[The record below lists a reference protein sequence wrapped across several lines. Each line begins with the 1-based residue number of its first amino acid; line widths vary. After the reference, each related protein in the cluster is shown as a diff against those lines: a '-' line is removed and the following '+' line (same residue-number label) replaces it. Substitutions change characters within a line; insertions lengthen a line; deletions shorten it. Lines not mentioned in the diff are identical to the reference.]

1 MALTIQI
8 GTHLLD
14 LKVGHVTYASAQS
27 AFVSPWAVELKTLY
41 QTSRGQHLTGWAH
54 NLGEAHITGKNTD
67 NVSAACDPDNRL
79 VSFGI
84 QVPAGINL
92 EKLGM

>member
-1 MALTIQI
+1 M
-8 GTHLLD
+8 
-14 LKVGHVTYASAQS
+14 
-27 AFVSPWAVELKTLY
+27 SPWAVELKALY
-41 QTSRGQHLTGWAH
+41 QASRGQHLAGRAY
-54 NLGEAHITGKNTD
+54 NLGDACIVGKNTD
-67 NVSAACDPDNRL
+67 NMSAACNPDNSL